1 MKRILAILTLVI
13 IVASMFAVG
22 VNAAGAINAN
32 EQKILDKLSETYKVN
47 SKTYSI
53 PKNYVNQAKN
63 YFLTID
69 MTEAQAKEILG
80 YLNEG
85 EALVKKEEAKL
96 TTNVVNFDTFKYSIK
111 KEILELGKKACKVV
125 DLTLTYDGTYV
136 KIVEDKTGKV
146 AFIDEPIIKVTGANV
161 TVTAAIAVSV
171 MVLVSFGAMIII
183 SKKVTAR

>member
-1 MKRILAILTLVI
+1 MKKIIAILTLVI
-13 IVASMFAVG
+13 LVASMFAVG

-32 EQKILDKLSETYKVN
+32 EQRVLDKLSTTVTANGKKYE
-47 SKTYSI
+47 I

-69 MTEAQAKEILG
+69 MTKAQADEIMG
-80 YLNEG
+80 YLAEG
-85 EALVKKEEAKL
+85 EALVKKEDAKL
-96 TTNVVNFDTFKYSIK
+96 TTSIVNLDSFNYSVK

-125 DLTLTYDGTYV
+125 GLTLTYDGTYV

-161 TVTAAIAVSV
+161 SATAAVVVSAMVVLSFAALAFVAKKVSV
-171 MVLVSFGAMIII
+171 
-183 SKKVTAR
+183 R